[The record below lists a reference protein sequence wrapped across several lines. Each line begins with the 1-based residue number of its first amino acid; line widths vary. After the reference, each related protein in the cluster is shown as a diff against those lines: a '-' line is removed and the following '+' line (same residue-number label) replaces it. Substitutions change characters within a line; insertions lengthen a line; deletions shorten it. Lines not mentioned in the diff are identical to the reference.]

1 MGILVEEV
9 DLQMEAQEEKV
20 LCFLHPRQL
29 EVDGQLTRVREVISG
44 ALRLNL
50 GVITAEEP
58 QDRVKEDIT
67 LHLIMMKGA
76 LQDMAQVEE
85 EHHQVEEIELL
96 KVQEVAH
103 LEAGH
108 LVVIMVTP
116 LLCMMNS
123 CQSLLIK
130 IQYCCSL
137 C

>member
-1 MGILVEEV
+1 MG
-9 DLQMEAQEEKV
+9 
-20 LCFLHPRQL
+20 
-29 EVDGQLTRVREVISG
+29 RVREVISG
-44 ALRLNL
+44 ALRPNL

-96 KVQEVAH
+96 KV
-103 LEAGH
+103 LEAGHLVEEETEHLKIEEVEREEH

>member
-1 MGILVEEV
+1 MG
-9 DLQMEAQEEKV
+9 EAQEEKV

-44 ALRLNL
+44 ALRPNL

-58 QDRVKEDIT
+58 QDRVKEDTT
-67 LHLIMMKGA
+67 LHLIMTKGA

-96 KVQEVAH
+96 KIEEV
-103 LEAGH
+103 EREEH

-116 LLCMMNS
+116 LLCTMNS

>member
-1 MGILVEEV
+1 MG
-9 DLQMEAQEEKV
+9 
-20 LCFLHPRQL
+20 
-29 EVDGQLTRVREVISG
+29 RVREVISG
-44 ALRLNL
+44 ALRPNL

-85 EHHQVEEIELL
+85 EHHL

-103 LEAGH
+103 LEAGHLVEEETEHLKIEEVEREEH